1 MTHYFTHE
9 EAESLLPA
17 ISIVLRKIQSSR
29 QSMRDLE
36 DELVAL
42 RAQAMG
48 NGHHLYERVLKVQQ
62 EQAERVQELREAA
75 KELRGFG
82 CELKDPDKGLI
93 DFLSLRNGQEIYL
106 CWYLG
111 EKRIA
116 FWHYLHTGFADRQ
129 PLDE

>member
-1 MTHYFTHE
+1 MTHYFTRE

-17 ISIVLRKIQSSR
+17 ISIVLRQIQSSR
-29 QSMRDLE
+29 QSLRDLE
-36 DELVAL
+36 EEQVAL
-42 RAQAMG
+42 RVRAMG
-48 NGHHLYERVLKVQQ
+48 NGHHLHGRIVQAQQ
-62 EQAERVQELREAA
+62 ELTERVQELREAA

-111 EKRIA
+111 EERIT

>member
-1 MTHYFTHE
+1 MTRYFTRE

-17 ISIVLRKIQSSR
+17 ISVVLRKIQSSR
-29 QSMRDLE
+29 QSLRDLE
-36 DELVAL
+36 EEQVAL
-42 RAQAMG
+42 RVRAMG
-48 NGHHLYERVLKVQQ
+48 NGHHLYERIVQAQQ
-62 EQAERVQELREAA
+62 ELTARVQELREAA

-93 DFLSLRNGQEIYL
+93 DFLSLRDGQEIYL

-111 EKRIA
+111 EEHIG

-129 PLDE
+129 PLDD

>member
-1 MTHYFTHE
+1 MTRYFTRE

-17 ISIVLRKIQSSR
+17 ISVVLRKIQASR
-29 QSMRDLE
+29 QSLRDLE
-36 DELVAL
+36 EEQVVL
-42 RAQAMG
+42 RVRAMG
-48 NGHHLYERVLKVQQ
+48 NGHHLYERIVQAQQ
-62 EQAERVQELREAA
+62 ELTARVQELREAA

-93 DFLSLRNGQEIYL
+93 DFLSLRDGQEIYL

-111 EKRIA
+111 EKHIG

-129 PLDE
+129 PLDD